1 VFADVTIASQIEE
14 LETLAAIDAELALL
28 EEEQAK
34 EQAGITQ
41 KRERL
46 GELTQRLAAV
56 KASLAEMET
65 SRADIFAEIR
75 QMNAQIERS
84 REKMS
89 RCRNEKESLAVQ
101 RELEEL
107 RKLVRD
113 REIDSE
119 KLAQLIEQAK
129 SDTTNLG
136 GESERLS
143 ADLSTVEGPALERL
157 AALDAQV
164 SGKRKER
171 KASAGKI
178 APQTLS
184 RYDLIRKRR
193 GSAVASTTHGTCS
206 ACHISLPPMLFQQLM
221 RREQLAQCPQCNR
234 ILYFRPAASVP
245 PPPETEEAK

>member
-1 VFADVTIASQIEE
+1 MTIASQIEE

-34 EQAGITQ
+34 EQTGISQ

-46 GELTQRLAAV
+46 GDLTQRLAAV

-65 SRADIFAEIR
+65 SRSDVYAEIR

-119 KLAQLIEQAK
+119 KLAQLIERAK
-129 SDTTNLG
+129 SDTANLTNESGLLSTDLG
-136 GESERLS
+136 
-143 ADLSTVEGPALERL
+143 TVEGPAIERL
-157 AALDAQV
+157 TELDVQLAA
-164 SGKRKER
+164 KRKER
-171 KASAGKI
+171 KAVAGRMK
-178 APQTLS
+178 PQTLS

-234 ILYFRPAASVP
+234 ILYFRPPASVP
-245 PPPETEEAK
+245 PPESVEAK